1 MYSYVAGAINNRP
14 MQKESTKALRIRA
27 LSECV
32 WGCASILINQM
43 RELRRGNDVSWE
55 EIQKAIDGLQHDTSR
70 LREMVEERAKDRQV

>member
-1 MYSYVAGAINNRP
+1 MYSYVVGAINNRT
-14 MQKESTKALRIRA
+14 MQESTKALRIRA

-32 WGCASILINQM
+32 WGCAVILINQM
-43 RELRRGNDVSWE
+43 KALRRGNDVSWE